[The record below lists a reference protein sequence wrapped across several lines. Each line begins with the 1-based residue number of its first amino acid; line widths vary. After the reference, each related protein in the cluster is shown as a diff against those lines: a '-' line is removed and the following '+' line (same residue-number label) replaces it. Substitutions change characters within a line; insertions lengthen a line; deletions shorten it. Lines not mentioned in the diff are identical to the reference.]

1 MNKIIRIGKSEY
13 HRNEIPEQKQTES
26 TDIVSTL
33 ETKGFISE
41 RRY

>member
-13 HRNEIPEQKQTES
+13 HRNEIPEQNKQS
-26 TDIVSTL
+26 DIVSTL